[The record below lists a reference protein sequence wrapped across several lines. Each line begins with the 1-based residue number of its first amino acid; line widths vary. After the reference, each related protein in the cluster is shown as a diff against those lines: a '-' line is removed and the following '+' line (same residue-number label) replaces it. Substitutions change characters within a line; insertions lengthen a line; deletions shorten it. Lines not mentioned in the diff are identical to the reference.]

1 MKNIIPVIQHTLT
14 LVAGIVLT
22 LLVLPFIGGSLPFAV
37 DDSLERVPT
46 PVPDTVIPTTL
57 SEQEAIL
64 GNLYEQ
70 LAPSVVSITFG
81 IQLNGESL
89 FTSVS
94 TGSGFVIDDEG
105 HIVTNA
111 HVVQVPPDV
120 QQLIAESEQDVSI
133 QATQVEVSLFDGTI
147 TAAEIIGTDLDS
159 DLAVIKVDLEPDLL
173 FPTTFADS
181 DSLRVGETVLA
192 IGNPFSNDWTMTT
205 GIISALNRSIQG
217 LDGFSIGGVIQTDAA
232 INPGNSGGP
241 LLNLDG
247 EVIGVNSQINSESGV
262 SSGIGFAVPSNLAQ
276 RVAQTL
282 IAEGTVEYSFIGIQ
296 SLPIDLDLMNAFEL
310 PNNLRGVAV
319 LAIFEGMPAADA
331 GVQGLS
337 NTGVD
342 IITAIDDT
350 PVADFDELIGYLAIN
365 TVPGDTVT
373 LTIYRGD
380 EFVEIPV
387 TLTER
392 PNSTAN
398 ADEDETP
405 EDEPAVES
413 DTDDGEEETEEDA
426 DLE

>member
-1 MKNIIPVIQHTLT
+1 
-14 LVAGIVLT
+14 
-22 LLVLPFIGGSLPFAV
+22 
-37 DDSLERVPT
+37 
-46 PVPDTVIPTTL
+46 
-57 SEQEAIL
+57 
-64 GNLYEQ
+64 
-70 LAPSVVSITFG
+70 
-81 IQLNGESL
+81 
-89 FTSVS
+89 
-94 TGSGFVIDDEG
+94 
-105 HIVTNA
+105 
-111 HVVQVPPDV
+111 
-120 QQLIAESEQDVSI
+120 
-133 QATQVEVSLFDGTI
+133 
-147 TAAEIIGTDLDS
+147 
-159 DLAVIKVDLEPDLL
+159 
-173 FPTTFADS
+173 
-181 DSLRVGETVLA
+181 
-192 IGNPFSNDWTMTT
+192 
-205 GIISALNRSIQG
+205 
-217 LDGFSIGGVIQTDAA
+217 A

-276 RVAQTL
+276 RVALTL

-296 SLPIDLDLMNAFEL
+296 SLPVDLDLMNAFEL

-373 LTIYRGD
+373 LTIYRDD

-398 ADEDETP
+398 ADDTEP
-405 EDEPAVES
+405 EDEPAEDEAPESDTEDS
-413 DTDDGEEETEEDA
+413 DTDDEGEEETEEDT

>member
-1 MKNIIPVIQHTLT
+1 
-14 LVAGIVLT
+14 
-22 LLVLPFIGGSLPFAV
+22 
-37 DDSLERVPT
+37 
-46 PVPDTVIPTTL
+46 
-57 SEQEAIL
+57 
-64 GNLYEQ
+64 
-70 LAPSVVSITFG
+70 
-81 IQLNGESL
+81 
-89 FTSVS
+89 
-94 TGSGFVIDDEG
+94 
-105 HIVTNA
+105 
-111 HVVQVPPDV
+111 
-120 QQLIAESEQDVSI
+120 
-133 QATQVEVSLFDGTI
+133 
-147 TAAEIIGTDLDS
+147 
-159 DLAVIKVDLEPDLL
+159 IKVDLEPDLL

-296 SLPIDLDLMNAFEL
+296 SLPVDLDLMNAFEL

-392 PNSTAN
+392 PNSAAN
-398 ADEDETP
+398 ADEDEAP

-413 DTDDGEEETEEDA
+413 DTDNESEEETEEDA